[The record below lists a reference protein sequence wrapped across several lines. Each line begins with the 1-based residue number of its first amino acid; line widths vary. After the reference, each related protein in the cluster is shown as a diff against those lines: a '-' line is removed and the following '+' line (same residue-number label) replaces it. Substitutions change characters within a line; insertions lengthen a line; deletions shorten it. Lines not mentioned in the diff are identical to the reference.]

1 MRRWREFAGRAGLVA
16 VSLAVS
22 LLALE
27 LALRAYHGATALTDW
42 RNSFLPAAPVAES
55 NSGRFARDPLLGF
68 VMRPRHASA
77 GENIDPAGFR
87 IVPVAAPPSGRPI
100 LVVGDSFAFG
110 DDVPDDDA
118 WPAKLQPLIG
128 RPVLNAGV
136 SAYGLDQSVLRLERL
151 APEWRPAV
159 AIVEFIAD
167 DVRRMEMSRNWGAG
181 KPYFALEAGV
191 GGDVLVLRNVPVPPD
206 PPRYASAPLLHRLF
220 GWSYLLAAVE
230 TRLVADRHEWTGDS
244 VRALPRGSGER
255 LACPVLARLTRIGVP
270 VLVVAQYEP
279 LGWRDP
285 AYGRE
290 QLRLSAHVLACAR
303 AAELA
308 TLDLY
313 DVTDRAVR
321 ADGYDAIFV
330 GYHLTARGNQVT
342 AEAVA
347 AELRRLG
354 WPSLP

>member
-1 MRRWREFAGRAGLVA
+1 MRRWLEPLARTALVA
-16 VSLAVS
+16 GALALS

-27 LALRAYHGATALTDW
+27 LALRAYHGGAALFDW
-42 RNSFLPAAPVAES
+42 RNGFLSTAEAVRDD
-55 NSGRFARDPLLGF
+55 SGRFARDPLLGF
-68 VMRPRHASA
+68 VMRPLYAST
-77 GENIDPAGFR
+77 GENIDSAGFR
-87 IVPVAAPPSGRPI
+87 VVPVAAPASGRPI

-136 SAYGLDQSVLRLERL
+136 PAYGLDQTLLRLERL
-151 APEWRPAV
+151 APEWKPAV

-181 KPYFALEAGV
+181 KPYFALE
-191 GGDVLVLRNVPVPPD
+191 GDALVLRNVPVPPD
-206 PPRYASAPLLHRLF
+206 PPRSDTAPLLHRLF
-220 GWSYLLAAVE
+220 GWSFLLAAVE
-230 TRLVADRHEWTGDS
+230 TRLVPDRHEWTGDS
-244 VRALPRGSGER
+244 VRALPRGSGEKMTCPVMAR
-255 LACPVLARLTRIGVP
+255 LARVGVP

-279 LGWRDP
+279 LGWRS
-285 AYGRE
+285 AVQGGE
-290 QLRLSAHVLACAR
+290 QRRVAAHVLDCAR
-303 AAELA
+303 AAGLA

-321 ADGYDAIFV
+321 AYGYGAIFY
-330 GYHLTARGNQVT
+330 GYHVTARGNQVV

-354 WPSLP
+354 WPPFP